1 FAVDV
6 QTNYPKIIWKTN
18 AQFGY
23 DHNPSMLIE
32 RNGII
37 VFGTKNSLLVG
48 INAKDGSVNWK
59 HKIGNS
65 IINTVSFISNNE
77 FIITTTEGV
86 IARIKF

>member
-1 FAVDV
+1 
-6 QTNYPKIIWKTN
+6 

-23 DHNPSMLIE
+23 DHNPNMLIE
-32 RNGII
+32 RNGVI
-37 VFGTKNSLLVG
+37 VFATKNGLLVG